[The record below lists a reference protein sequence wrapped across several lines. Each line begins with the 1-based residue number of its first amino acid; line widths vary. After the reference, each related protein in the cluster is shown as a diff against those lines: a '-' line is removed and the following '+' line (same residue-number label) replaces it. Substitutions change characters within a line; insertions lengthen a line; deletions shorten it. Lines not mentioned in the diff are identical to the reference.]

1 MTMYAPPDCRDN
13 SLFCVHTYLYLDY
26 DQMRQRADI
35 LVSETFDAGLVG
47 ENFLSI
53 LTHARTSGLLTKRAI
68 IIPSAARVYVQ
79 LLESTMSLPM
89 SDKDGSDGGAAGT
102 TTTTTSLNASTKGF
116 LVKQRYNLEP
126 LRRHR
131 RANGYTVRYLNEDN
145 SVRRRLSAVLTLF
158 DMDFQHYDVKQP
170 IRYSCLVVNITADGL
185 LDSLGLWFDLYLDE
199 ERQLVLS
206 NSPYIG
212 TAAAAKGRTHW
223 MQMLYRLSEDM
234 VVRRGDL
241 LRIQIVQYKD
251 QYVISNVGQGQNNR
265 DARLLLFRAVNCSSA
280 VQIFSYSM
288 LLTGQQRSQQVGLD
302 GTTAAT
308 ADDDDTGRR
317 TTTTPPLLTSQEE
330 MKQSEYLLGTIP
342 VEDAFKVFAV
352 SVYQYF
358 MLVARLPTGKKFG
371 MWYQLLDSTT
381 TGQSSRYSAD
391 DRASVAIPL
400 DSYDIVCP
408 T

>member
-1 MTMYAPPDCRDN
+1 MQRQLTLLCAYIR
-13 SLFCVHTYLYLDY
+13 YLYLDY
-26 DQMRQRADI
+26 DQIRQRADI

-53 LTHARTSGLLTKRAI
+53 LTHARISGLLTKRAI

-89 SDKDGSDGGAAGT
+89 RDIDGSDGGAAGT
-102 TTTTTSLNASTKGF
+102 TTTSLNTSTKGF

-158 DMDFQHYDVKQP
+158 DMDFQHYDVNEP

-185 LDSLGLWFDLYLDE
+185 LDSLGLWFDLFLDE

-212 TAAAAKGRTHW
+212 TAAAAAKGRTHW

-308 ADDDDTGRR
+308 VDDDTGR
-317 TTTTPPLLTSQEE
+317 TTPPPLLTPQEE
-330 MKQSEYLLGTIP
+330 MKRSEYLLGTIP

-381 TGQSSRYSAD
+381 TGQSSGYSAD
-391 DRASVAIPL
+391 DRASIAIPL

>member
-1 MTMYAPPDCRDN
+1 MQRQLTLLGAYIR
-13 SLFCVHTYLYLDY
+13 YLYLDY
-26 DQMRQRADI
+26 DQIRQRADI

-89 SDKDGSDGGAAGT
+89 RDIDGSDGDAAGT
-102 TTTTTSLNASTKGF
+102 TTTTTSLNTSTKGF

-158 DMDFQHYDVKQP
+158 DMDFQHYDVKEP

-185 LDSLGLWFDLYLDE
+185 LDSLGLWFDLFLDE

-212 TAAAAKGRTHW
+212 TAAAAAKGRTHW

-308 ADDDDTGRR
+308 VDDDTGR
-317 TTTTPPLLTSQEE
+317 TTPPPLLTPQEE
-330 MKQSEYLLGTIP
+330 MKRSEYLLGTIP

-381 TGQSSRYSAD
+381 TGQSSGYSAD
-391 DRASVAIPL
+391 DRASIAIPL

>member
-1 MTMYAPPDCRDN
+1 MQRQLTLLGAYIR
-13 SLFCVHTYLYLDY
+13 YLYLDY
-26 DQMRQRADI
+26 DQIRQRADI

-89 SDKDGSDGGAAGT
+89 RDIDGSDGDAAGT
-102 TTTTTSLNASTKGF
+102 TTTTTSLNTSTKGF

-158 DMDFQHYDVKQP
+158 DMDFQHYDVNEP

-185 LDSLGLWFDLYLDE
+185 LDSLGLWFDLFLDE

-212 TAAAAKGRTHW
+212 TAAAAAKGRTHW

-308 ADDDDTGRR
+308 AHDDTGR
-317 TTTTPPLLTSQEE
+317 TTPPPLLTPQEE
-330 MKQSEYLLGTIP
+330 MKRSEYLLGTIP

-381 TGQSSRYSAD
+381 TGQSSGYSAD
-391 DRASVAIPL
+391 DRASIAIPL

>member
-1 MTMYAPPDCRDN
+1 MQRQLTLLGA
-13 SLFCVHTYLYLDY
+13 YLDY
-26 DQMRQRADI
+26 DQIRQRADI

-53 LTHARTSGLLTKRAI
+53 LTHARISGLLTKRAI

-89 SDKDGSDGGAAGT
+89 RDIDGSDGGAAGT
-102 TTTTTSLNASTKGF
+102 TTTSLNTSTKGF

-158 DMDFQHYDVKQP
+158 DMDFQHYDVKEP

-185 LDSLGLWFDLYLDE
+185 LDSLGLWFDLFLDE

-212 TAAAAKGRTHW
+212 TAAAAAAKGRTHW

-308 ADDDDTGRR
+308 VDDDTGR
-317 TTTTPPLLTSQEE
+317 TTPPPLLTPQEE
-330 MKQSEYLLGTIP
+330 MKRSEYLLGTIP

-381 TGQSSRYSAD
+381 TGQSSGYSAD
-391 DRASVAIPL
+391 DRASIAIPL

>member
-1 MTMYAPPDCRDN
+1 MHTHTLA
-13 SLFCVHTYLYLDY
+13 VH
-26 DQMRQRADI
+26 QMRQRAHV

-53 LTHARTSGLLTKRAI
+53 LTHARTSGLLTRRAI

-89 SDKDGSDGGAAGT
+89 RDVIDSDGDGAANSI
-102 TTTTTSLNASTKGF
+102 SLNASTKGF

-185 LDSLGLWFDLYLDE
+185 LDSLGLWFDLFLDE

-206 NSPYIG
+206 NSPYG
-212 TAAAAKGRTHW
+212 AAAAEGRTHW

-241 LRIQIVQYKD
+241 LRIQIVQFKN
-251 QYVISNVGQGQNNR
+251 QYVVSNVGQGRNNR

-280 VQIFSYSM
+280 VQVFSYSV

-302 GTTAAT
+302 GSAAD
-308 ADDDDTGRR
+308 AGRS
-317 TTTTPPLLTSQEE
+317 TPPLLIPED
-330 MKQSEYLLGTIP
+330 MKRSEYLLGTIS

-358 MLVARLPTGKKFG
+358 MLVVRLPTGKKFG
-371 MWYQLLDSTT
+371 MWYQLMDSSNTT
-381 TGQSSRYSAD
+381 RQSSGHSAD
-391 DRASVAIPL
+391 DRASTAIPL

>member
-1 MTMYAPPDCRDN
+1 MHVLIAETTHSSVYI
-13 SLFCVHTYLYLDY
+13 HTLAMH
-26 DQMRQRADI
+26 QMPRRADI

-89 SDKDGSDGGAAGT
+89 RDKDGSDGVAADT

-185 LDSLGLWFDLYLDE
+185 LDSLGLWFDLFLDE

-206 NSPYIG
+206 NSPYIE
-212 TAAAAKGRTHW
+212 AAAAAEGRTHW

-241 LRIQIVQYKD
+241 LRIQIVQFKD
-251 QYVISNVGQGQNNR
+251 QYVISNVGQGRNNR

-280 VQIFSYSM
+280 VQIFSYSVQ
-288 LLTGQQRSQQVGLD
+288 LTGQQRSQQVGLD
-302 GTTAAT
+302 GTTVAT
-308 ADDDDTGRR
+308 AADDNDTGRS
-317 TTTTPPLLTSQEE
+317 TPSPPPPLLTPQG
-330 MKQSEYLLGTIP
+330 MKHSEYLLGTIQ

-381 TGQSSRYSAD
+381 TGQSSGYSAD

>member
-1 MTMYAPPDCRDN
+1 MIMYAPPDCRDH
-13 SLFCVHTYLYLDY
+13 SLFCVHTYLDY

-89 SDKDGSDGGAAGT
+89 RDKDGSDGGAT
-102 TTTTTSLNASTKGF
+102 DTTTTTSLNSSTKGF

-185 LDSLGLWFDLYLDE
+185 LDSLGLWFDLFLDE

-206 NSPYIG
+206 NSPYIE
-212 TAAAAKGRTHW
+212 AAAAAAAEGRTHW

-241 LRIQIVQYKD
+241 LRIQIVQFKD
-251 QYVISNVGQGQNNR
+251 QYVISNVGQGRNNR

-280 VQIFSYSM
+280 VQIFSYSV

-302 GTTAAT
+302 GTTAT
-308 ADDDDTGRR
+308 ADDTRR
-317 TTTTPPLLTSQEE
+317 STTTATPPLLTPEE
-330 MKQSEYLLGTIP
+330 DMKRSEYLLGTIP

-381 TGQSSRYSAD
+381 TGQSSGYSAD